1 MKKTKKTILI
11 IVCVLEALVL
21 AFLLC
26 GTIFLETKLGKINR
40 KGEFQGFTEEELAAL
55 EENNPDIQGEV
66 VDPDSIE
73 WGDDAAQIG
82 GGKDIINILLIGQ
95 DRREGEGRARSDAMI
110 LVTINKSAK
119 TLTMTSFMRDMY
131 VQIPGYL
138 DNRIN
143 ASYAFGGMD
152 LLNACINKNFGVVID
167 GNIEVDFSGFQE
179 VIDILGGV
187 DIELTAAEADY
198 LNARGNWDVESNAGT
213 WNLKPGVNH
222 LTGSQ
227 ALAYSR
233 IRKVGNGD
241 FGRTNRQRT
250 VLTALADQAKGMTVT
265 QANKLLDKI
274 LPLLTTDLSDKQI
287 MRLVMDI
294 LPMLSELKFS
304 SQQIPAEGAYYPAYF
319 EERNMA
325 VLVPNLEK
333 NRQILAEIMKE

>member
-11 IVCVLEALVL
+11 VVCVLEALVL
-21 AFLLC
+21 AFLLF
-26 GTIFLETKLGKINR
+26 GTIFLESKLGKINR
-40 KGEFQGFTEEELAAL
+40 KGIFLGFTEEELAVL

-66 VDPDSIE
+66 VDPDSID
-73 WGDDAAQIG
+73 WGDEATQIG

-95 DRREGEGRARSDAMI
+95 DRRAGEGRARSDAMI
-110 LVTINKSAK
+110 LCTINKSAK

-131 VQIPGYL
+131 VQIPGYM

-152 LLNACINKNFGVVID
+152 LLNECINKNFGVVID
-167 GNIEVDFSGFQE
+167 GNIEVDFTGFCE

-187 DIELTAAEADY
+187 DIVLTAAEADY
-198 LNARGNWDVESNAGT
+198 MNNRGNWDVEFNAGT
-213 WNLKPGVNH
+213 WNLKEGVNH

-250 VLTALADQAKGMTVT
+250 VLTALANQTKGMSVS
-265 QANKLLDKI
+265 QANKLLDEI

-287 MRLVMDI
+287 MRLVMEI
-294 LPMLSELKFS
+294 MPMLSDLKVS

-325 VLVPNLEK
+325 VLVPYLDM
-333 NRQILAEIMKE
+333 NREILAGIMKE